1 MLVMLVRRVVC
12 RRYIVSYP
20 STRKCSLFNEDIRDE
35 TVDNRWA
42 CWRIRSRP
50 QYDTGSGKY
59 LKRVEHFENPEMWN
73 ALVEVSQLKA
83 RVIAQNLIRMRTGVL
98 AAYQKD
104 IR

>member
-83 RVIAQNLIRMRTGVL
+83 QSDRSESDKNADWGFSGLSERH
-98 AAYQKD
+98 
-104 IR
+104 